1 MGRAKTNI
9 EMGQLNLYLP
19 KWQIDELERLAQL
32 NRTTR
37 AKYSHKVLADHI
49 KPKPVLREE
58 GQAQPEPTAT
68 QDVAEW
74 EEVDTKDIEGILKF

>member
-1 MGRAKTNI
+1 MGRAKALV
-9 EMGQLNLYLP
+9 EMSQLNLSIP
-19 KWQIDELERLAQL
+19 TWQLDELEKRAKQSGIK
-32 NRTTR
+32 RTTFVHR
-37 AKYSHKVLADHI
+37 LIADAL

-58 GQAQPEPTAT
+58 GQAQPEPTTT

>member
-1 MGRAKTNI
+1 MGRAKSFT

-37 AKYSHKVLADHI
+37 AKYAHKVLADHL

-58 GQAQPEPTAT
+58 PQPQAKTTAT
-68 QDVAEW
+68 QPEVEW
-74 EEVDTKDIEGILKF
+74 EEIDTKDIEGILKF